1 VRVRANGIAI
11 EVDDAG
17 PAGAEPLLLV
27 MGLGMQLIGW
37 PDELVALLQRE
48 GFRPIRFDNRD
59 AGLSQGFD
67 AAGVPNLAWAS
78 LKARLGLAVRG
89 TAYTLDD
96 MADDALGVLDA
107 LGIERAHVCGA
118 SMGGMVAQ
126 VLAAR
131 HAGRLKSLTL
141 MMTTSGARRLP
152 GPTWHA
158 QRVLMERPRTAH
170 IDARVEHLAR
180 VFAVI
185 GSPAYPADPVRLRG
199 RLRTSV
205 QRAWRPDGVARQL
218 HAIVAH
224 GDRSALLAGVRVPT
238 ALIHGSADPL
248 VRVAAAHDLQ
258 RKIAGASLD
267 AIDGMGHDLPPALLP
282 RFAAIIARNAT
293 RS

>member
-17 PAGAEPLLLV
+17 PIGAEPLLLV
-27 MGLGMQLIGW
+27 MGLGMQMIGW
-37 PDELVALLQRE
+37 PDELVELLQRE

-96 MADDALGVLDA
+96 MAGDALGVLDA

-131 HAGRLKSLTL
+131 HAARVKSLTL

-152 GPTWHA
+152 GPSWQV
-158 QRVLMERPRTAH
+158 QRALLQRPRTAH
-170 IDARVEHLAR
+170 VDARVEHLAH
-180 VFAVI
+180 VFGVI

-199 RLRTSV
+199 RLRAAV

-224 GDRSALLAGVRVPT
+224 GDRSQLLAGVRMPT
-238 ALIHGSADPL
+238 ALIHGNADPL

-258 RKIAGASLD
+258 RKIDGASLD

-282 RFAAIIARNAT
+282 RFAAVIARNAT